1 MVMRMGGM
9 RGGDLLPSLM
19 LTKRQ
24 TDWSLTLWPGN
35 DGSPKLLRLTMF
47 SWRGAGDLEIGE
59 LLVLKSTDLL

>member
-19 LTKRQ
+19 LTTRQ
-24 TDWSLTLWPGN
+24 TDWSLTLRPGN
-35 DGSPKLLRLTMF
+35 DGSSKLLRLTMF
-47 SWRGAGDLEIGE
+47 SRRGEGDLEIGE